1 MTAARR
7 LAAILAADVAGY
19 SRLMGRDEEG
29 THERLK
35 AHLQE
40 LVNPKIGEHRGRIV
54 KNTGDGFLVEFA
66 SVVDAVRC
74 AVEIQR
80 GMPERE
86 AVVPEERRIGFRM
99 GINVG
104 DVIAE
109 EHDIF
114 GDGVNVAARLEGLA
128 EPGGICISRMVRDQ
142 IQDKLPYQFE
152 DMGEQS
158 VKNIARP
165 VRAYA
170 LRPKAI
176 AGLPKASAPSGT
188 SISQPADALRLSIVV
203 LPFTNLS
210 DDREQQYFADWIT
223 EDLTTDLSRLA
234 GMLVISRNTAF
245 TYQGK
250 RVDTKQIGRELGVRY
265 ILEGSVRRSG
275 NRVRVSA
282 QLIDAETDTH
292 LWAERFDGDTRDLF
306 ALQDEV
312 TSRIAVALNLELLSA
327 EAARQ
332 TEHPDALEFILRA
345 RAAGAKPPSPDG
357 FAAVISLYERA
368 LVLDPRSF
376 EAQSRLAAA
385 LASRVVGDMT
395 ASTAA
400 DIERAKGL
408 SEQALATSPRSPLA
422 HYAKGQLLRAQRRY
436 AEAIPEYETLLALDR
451 NWLNAF
457 FALVQCKL
465 YSGSIDETIPLVE
478 QAIRL
483 SPRDPQLGIWYWQI
497 AFVHLLQSHTDE
509 AINWLERALNH
520 TPAHATIRAHL
531 AAAYALTGESERAAL
546 ELAEADRLSTDGR
559 FKSIARVKAA
569 GAYFG
574 LVPKIRILYE
584 ATFLAGLRK
593 AGMPET

>member
-1 MTAARR
+1 MASTRR

-19 SRLMGRDEEG
+19 SRLMGADEEG

-35 AHLQE
+35 AHFRE
-40 LVNPKIGEHRGRIV
+40 LVDPKIEEHRGRIV
-54 KNTGDGFLVEFA
+54 KNTGDGLLAEFA

-74 AVEIQR
+74 AVEVQR
-80 GMPERE
+80 GMIDREPE
-86 AVVPEERRIGFRM
+86 VLEESRIRFRIGV
-99 GINVG
+99 NLG
-104 DVIAE
+104 DVIVE

-114 GDGVNVAARLEGLA
+114 GDGVNVAARLEALA
-128 EPGGICISRMVRDQ
+128 EPAGICISGTVRDH
-142 IQDKLPYQFE
+142 IGNRLPYAFE

-158 VKNIARP
+158 VKNIERP
-165 VRAYA
+165 VRLYA
-170 LRPKAI
+170 WRPEAVADLPASI
-176 AGLPKASAPSGT
+176 APRAAST
-188 SISQPADALRLSIVV
+188 SQPIAAPRLSIVV
-203 LPFTNLS
+203 LPFANLS
-210 DDREQQYFADWIT
+210 NDPEQEYFADGIT

-245 TYQGK
+245 TYQSK
-250 RVDTKQIGRELGVRY
+250 RVDTKQIGRELRVRY
-265 ILEGSVRRSG
+265 ILEGSLQRSG
-275 NRVRVSA
+275 NRVRINA
-282 QLIDAETDTH
+282 QVIDAETDTH

-312 TSRIAVALNLELLSA
+312 TSRIAVALNLELLNA
-327 EAARQ
+327 EAARR

-345 RAAGAKPPSPDG
+345 RAAGAKPPSPEG
-357 FAAVISLYERA
+357 LAAVISLYERA

-451 NWLNAF
+451 NWVYAF
-457 FALVQCKL
+457 FALGQCKL
-465 YSGSIDETIPLVE
+465 YSGSIEETIPLVE
-478 QAIRL
+478 QAILL
-483 SPRDPQLGIWYWQI
+483 SPRDPSLGLWYWQI
-497 AFVHLLQSHTDE
+497 ALVHLLQSHTDE

-559 FKSIARVKAA
+559 FKSIARLKAA

-574 LVPKIRILYE
+574 LAAKIRILYE
-584 ATFLAGLRK
+584 ATYFAGLRK
-593 AGMPET
+593 AGMPEE